1 MHAST
6 ATTASAR
13 SGLTLLE
20 VLIAAGILVV
30 GLSSVA
36 AILPAASSLLG
47 EAIVTDRA
55 TALAANAVADIEFR
69 RVLKASD
76 FQGGIKAVV
85 MGDVFAAP
93 AITTFYNT
101 SPRKRIAAIAKT
113 ALDNEAYGSAWYLMT
128 ATPVAAVGPYAAGMP
143 VRVAVAVTRRQL
155 TATDSDTAGV
165 QLARVSEGVYRVVIT
180 GTNPNVTLTRAQTIQ
195 AEANRRA
202 YLAPCSWVLANKNN
216 IPTWL
221 RIGSSWATYAPGSG
235 GEAGG
240 VAKSFVSFTD
250 SAAATAAETSGG
262 MAARSFAG
270 TVRVEEFILPLN

>member
-1 MHAST
+1 MHSNI
-6 ATTASAR
+6 ATTAPVR
-13 SGLTLLE
+13 SGMTLLE

-36 AILPAASSLLG
+36 AMLPAASALLG
-47 EAIVTDRA
+47 EAILTDRA
-55 TALAANAVADIEFR
+55 ATLAANAAADIQFQ

-76 FQGGIKAVV
+76 FQGAIKAVV
-85 MGDVFAAP
+85 MGDVFSAP
-93 AITTFYNT
+93 SITTFYNT

-113 ALDNEAYGSAWYLMT
+113 TLDNEAYGDAWYLMT

-143 VRVAVAVTRRQL
+143 VRVTVAVTRRQL
-155 TATDSDTAGV
+155 TAADSDTVGV
-165 QLARVSEGVYRVVIT
+165 PLARVSEGVYRVVVT
-180 GTNPNVTLTRAQTIQ
+180 GTNPNVVLTATETIQ
-195 AEANRRA
+195 VEATRRT
-202 YLAPCSWVLANKNN
+202 YLAPCSWVLVNKNN

-240 VAKSFVSFTD
+240 IAKSFVSFTD
-250 SAAATAAETSGG
+250 AAAATAAETSGG
-262 MAARSFAG
+262 MTVRSFAG